1 MAVSVNK
8 AVRESLMRRLR
19 NFLDFNVVKA
29 AIKDWLIEVWLIYW
43 ALIKIMVPVL
53 LIVRVIE
60 LLGWIEVLGEF
71 IEPLMGMVGL
81 PGETGLVWMAN
92 MFGNIYAGMAVFY
105 QLGLAGQ
112 LTIAQVSVLGALML
126 LAHSLPIE
134 VMIAR
139 ATGVSVW
146 FTLLLR
152 IGGALVLGMMLHMT
166 YSYFYLLQEP
176 APMLWQPQITS
187 STWINWFATQGKTL
201 VAALLIITGLTLLIR
216 VLRFIGVEKIIHA
229 LLSPVLRILG
239 ISIKASNIM
248 IIGLTLGLSFG
259 GGLLIKEARSGKV
272 DAKDVFLTMAFLGLC
287 HSLIE
292 DTLLILLLGA
302 DLTTA
307 LWVRLAFSLLV
318 IVALARIVK
327 CVSTQKQRWFY
338 RRPS

>member
-1 MAVSVNK
+1 
-8 AVRESLMRRLR
+8 MRCPGIY
-19 NFLDFNVVKA
+19 LDFIAVKA
-29 AIKDWLIEVWLIYW
+29 AIKNWLVEVWSIYW
-43 ALIKIMVPVL
+43 ALVKIMVPVL

-60 LLGWIEVLGEF
+60 LLGWIEVLGGF
-71 IEPLMGMVGL
+71 IEPMMGMVGL
-81 PGETGLVWMAN
+81 PGQTGLVWMAN

-139 ATGVSVW
+139 ATGVNVW

-152 IGGALVLGMMLHMT
+152 IGGALVLGLILNIT
-166 YSYFYLLQEP
+166 YSYFHLLQEP
-176 APMLWQPQITS
+176 APMLWQPQIIS

-201 VAALLIITGLTLLIR
+201 VAALLIIAGLTLLIR
-216 VLRFIGVEKIIHA
+216 VLRFIGVEQFIHA

-239 ISIKASNIM
+239 ISVKASNIM
-248 IIGLTLGLSFG
+248 IVGLTLGLSFG

-272 DAKDVFLTMAFLGLC
+272 DAKDIFLTMAFLSLC

-307 LWVRLAFSLLV
+307 LWVRLVFSLLV
-318 IVALARIVK
+318 IAVISRIAK
-327 CVSTQKQRWFY
+327 GISLQKQHWFY
-338 RRPS
+338 RRPQ

>member
-1 MAVSVNK
+1 
-8 AVRESLMRRLR
+8 MRHPR
-19 NFLDFNVVKA
+19 NFVNTFSLKTAVTT
-29 AIKDWLIEVWLIYW
+29 WLGEVWLIFW
-43 ALIKIMVPVL
+43 ALVKIMVPIL
-53 LIVRVIE
+53 LIVRAIE
-60 LLGWIEVLGEF
+60 LLGWIELLGEL
-71 IEPLMGMVGL
+71 IQPLMGMVGL

-112 LTIAQVSVLGALML
+112 LTIAQVSVLGTLML

-152 IGGALVLGMMLHMT
+152 IGGALVLGSILNVV
-166 YSYFYLLQEP
+166 YSSFSLLQEP
-176 APMLWQPQITS
+176 APLLWQPTITS
-187 STWINWFATQGKTL
+187 SNWSDWLNTQGQTL
-201 VAALLIITGLTLLIR
+201 VAAFLIIAGLTLLIR

-239 ISIKASNIM
+239 ISVKATNIM
-248 IIGLTLGLSFG
+248 IVGLTLGISFG

-272 DAKDVFLTMAFLGLC
+272 DAKDIFLTMAFLGLC

-307 LWVRLAFSLLV
+307 LGVRLVFSLII
-318 IVALARIVK
+318 IVVLARIANRI
-327 CVSTQKQRWFY
+327 SIQKQRWFY
-338 RRPS
+338 KLPS

>member
-1 MAVSVNK
+1 
-8 AVRESLMRRLR
+8 MRRLR
-19 NFLDFNVVKA
+19 NFLDLTAVKA

-60 LLGWIEVLGEF
+60 LLGWIEVLGKF
-71 IEPLMGMVGL
+71 IEPLMGMMGL

-152 IGGALVLGMMLHMT
+152 IGGALVLGMILHIT

-176 APMLWQPQITS
+176 ASMLWQPQITS
-187 STWINWFATQGKTL
+187 STWITWFATQGKTL

-216 VLRFIGVEKIIHA
+216 VLRFIGVEKIIHT

-259 GGLLIKEARSGKV
+259 GGLLIKAARSGKV
-272 DAKDVFLTMAFLGLC
+272 DAKDIFLTMAFLGLC

-318 IVALARIVK
+318 IVVLARIAK
-327 CVSTQKQRWFY
+327 RVSKQKQRWFY
-338 RRPS
+338 RRPN

>member
-1 MAVSVNK
+1 
-8 AVRESLMRRLR
+8 MRRLR

-60 LLGWIEVLGEF
+60 LLGWIEVLGKF

-152 IGGALVLGMMLHMT
+152 IGGALVLGMILHIT

-318 IVALARIVK
+318 IVVLARIAK
-327 CVSTQKQRWFY
+327 RVSTQKQRWFY

>member
-318 IVALARIVK
+318 IVALARIANR
-327 CVSTQKQRWFY
+327 VSTQKQRWFY

>member
-1 MAVSVNK
+1 
-8 AVRESLMRRLR
+8 MRRLR
-19 NFLDFNVVKA
+19 NFFDLIAVKA
-29 AIKDWLIEVWLIYW
+29 AIKDWLIEAWLIYW

-152 IGGALVLGMMLHMT
+152 IGGALVLGMILHIT

-318 IVALARIVK
+318 IVVLARIAK
-327 CVSTQKQRWFY
+327 RVSTQKQRWFY

>member
-1 MAVSVNK
+1 
-8 AVRESLMRRLR
+8 MRRLR
-19 NFLDFNVVKA
+19 NLLSLFAVKMA
-29 AIKDWLIEVWLIYW
+29 VIDWLCEVWLIFW
-43 ALIKIMVPVL
+43 ALVKIMVPVL

-60 LLGWIEVLGEF
+60 LFGWIEVLGEF
-71 IEPLMGMVGL
+71 IQPLMGMVGL

-152 IGGALVLGMMLHMT
+152 VGGALVLGMILNIT
-166 YSYFYLLQEP
+166 YSYFHLLQEP
-176 APMLWQPQITS
+176 VPVLWQPQIAS
-187 STWINWFATQGKTL
+187 SAWIDWFATQGQTL
-201 VAALLIITGLTLLIR
+201 VAALLIIAALTFLIR
-216 VLRFIGVEKIIHA
+216 ALRFMGVEKLIHA

-239 ISIKASNIM
+239 ISVKASNIM
-248 IIGLTLGLSFG
+248 IVGLTLGLTFG

-302 DLTTA
+302 DLTAA
-307 LWVRLAFSLLV
+307 LWVRLVFSLLV
-318 IVALARIVK
+318 IAVLARIANR
-327 CVSTQKQRWFY
+327 VSPQKQRWFY
-338 RRPS
+338 RLPS

>member
-1 MAVSVNK
+1 MRKLRSFLNVMTVATAVK
-8 AVRESLMRRLR
+8 H
-19 NFLDFNVVKA
+19 
-29 AIKDWLIEVWLIYW
+29 WLIEVWLIYW
-43 ALIKIMVPVL
+43 ALVKIMVPVL

-60 LLGWIEVLGEF
+60 VLGWIEVLGKL
-71 IEPLMGMVGL
+71 IEPLMSLVGL

-112 LTIAQVSVLGALML
+112 LTIAQVSVLGSMML

-146 FTLLLR
+146 FTLVLR
-152 IGGALVLGMMLHMT
+152 IGGALVLGMILHIT
-166 YSYFYLLQEP
+166 YSYFYLLQET

-187 STWINWFATQGKTL
+187 STWLDWLVTQIQTL
-201 VAALLIITGLTLLIR
+201 IAALLIISGLTLLIR
-216 VLRFIGVEKIIHA
+216 VLRFMGVEKVIHA

-239 ISIKASNIM
+239 ISVKASNIM

-272 DAKDVFLTMAFLGLC
+272 DAKDVFLTVAFLGLC

-302 DLTTA
+302 DLTA
-307 LWVRLAFSLLV
+307 VLWVRLVFGLLV
-318 IVALARIVK
+318 VIVLAQVAK
-327 CVSTQKQRWFY
+327 QVPLKKQRWFY

>member
-1 MAVSVNK
+1 MG
-8 AVRESLMRRLR
+8 RMRNLG
-19 NFLDFNVVKA
+19 DFVAIKA
-29 AIKDWLIEVWLIYW
+29 AAIDWISEVWLIYW
-43 ALIKIMVPVL
+43 ALVKIMVPVL

-60 LLGWIEVLGEF
+60 LFGWIEILGEF

-112 LTIAQVSVLGALML
+112 LTIAQVSVLGTLML

-134 VMIAR
+134 VMVAR

-152 IGGALVLGMMLHMT
+152 IGSALVLGSILNIVYT
-166 YSYFYLLQEP
+166 YFSMLQEP
-176 APMLWQPQITS
+176 VPLLWQPKITS
-187 STWINWFATQGKTL
+187 STWIDWFATQGQTL
-201 VAALLIITGLTLLIR
+201 VAALLIIAGLTLLIR
-216 VLRFIGVEKIIHA
+216 VLRFIGVEKLIHA
-229 LLSPVLRILG
+229 LLSPVLRALG
-239 ISIKASNIM
+239 IGVKATNIM
-248 IIGLTLGLSFG
+248 IVGLTLGLTFG

-272 DAKDVFLTMAFLGLC
+272 DAKDIFLTMAFLGLS

-302 DLTTA
+302 DLTAA
-307 LWVRLAFSLLV
+307 LWVRLVFSLLV
-318 IVALARIVK
+318 IAVLARIANR
-327 CVSTQKQRWFY
+327 VSPQKHRWFY
-338 RRPS
+338 RPPG

>member
-1 MAVSVNK
+1 
-8 AVRESLMRRLR
+8 MRHLGIY
-19 NFLDFNVVKA
+19 LDFVAVKL
-29 AIKDWLIEVWLIYW
+29 AIKNWLVEVWSIYW
-43 ALIKIMVPVL
+43 ALVKIMVPVL

-60 LLGWIEVLGEF
+60 LFGWIEVLGEF
-71 IEPLMGMVGL
+71 IEPLMRMMGL
-81 PGETGLVWMAN
+81 PGQTGLVWMAN

-152 IGGALVLGMMLHMT
+152 IGGALVLGLILHIT
-166 YSYFYLLQEP
+166 YSYFHLLQEP
-176 APMLWQPQITS
+176 APLLWQPQITS
-187 STWINWFATQGKTL
+187 STWINWFSTQGKTL
-201 VAALLIITGLTLLIR
+201 LAALLIIAGLTLLIR
-216 VLRFIGVEKIIHA
+216 VLRFIGIEQFIHA
-229 LLSPVLRILG
+229 LLSPALRILG
-239 ISIKASNIM
+239 ISAKASNIM
-248 IIGLTLGLSFG
+248 IVGLTLGLSFG

-272 DAKDVFLTMAFLGLC
+272 DAKDIFLTMAFLSLC

-307 LWVRLAFSLLV
+307 LWVRLVFSLLV
-318 IVALARIVK
+318 IVVISRIAK
-327 CVSTQKQRWFY
+327 RVSLQKQRWFY
-338 RRPS
+338 RRPK

>member
-1 MAVSVNK
+1 M
-8 AVRESLMRRLR
+8 
-19 NFLDFNVVKA
+19 DFNVVKA

>member
-1 MAVSVNK
+1 
-8 AVRESLMRRLR
+8 MRRSR

-60 LLGWIEVLGEF
+60 LLGWIEVLGKF

-152 IGGALVLGMMLHMT
+152 IGGALVLGMILHIT

-318 IVALARIVK
+318 IVVLARIAK
-327 CVSTQKQRWFY
+327 RVSTQKQRWFY

>member
-1 MAVSVNK
+1 
-8 AVRESLMRRLR
+8 MRRLR
-19 NFLDFNVVKA
+19 NFLDLTAVKA

-60 LLGWIEVLGEF
+60 LLGWIEVLGKF
-71 IEPLMGMVGL
+71 IEPLMGMMGL

-152 IGGALVLGMMLHMT
+152 IGGALVLGMILHIT

-216 VLRFIGVEKIIHA
+216 VLRFIGVEKIIHT

-272 DAKDVFLTMAFLGLC
+272 DAKDIFLTMAFLGLC

-318 IVALARIVK
+318 MVVLARIAK
-327 CVSTQKQRWFY
+327 RVSTQKQRWFY
-338 RRPS
+338 RRPN

>member
-1 MAVSVNK
+1 
-8 AVRESLMRRLR
+8 
-19 NFLDFNVVKA
+19 
-29 AIKDWLIEVWLIYW
+29 
-43 ALIKIMVPVL
+43 
-53 LIVRVIE
+53 
-60 LLGWIEVLGEF
+60 
-71 IEPLMGMVGL
+71 
-81 PGETGLVWMAN
+81 
-92 MFGNIYAGMAVFY
+92 
-105 QLGLAGQ
+105 
-112 LTIAQVSVLGALML
+112 ML

-152 IGGALVLGMMLHMT
+152 IGGALVLGMILHIT

-318 IVALARIVK
+318 IVVLARIAK
-327 CVSTQKQRWFY
+327 RVSTQKQRWFY

>member
-1 MAVSVNK
+1 
-8 AVRESLMRRLR
+8 MRRLR
-19 NFLDFNVVKA
+19 NFLDLTAVKA
-29 AIKDWLIEVWLIYW
+29 AIKGWLIEVWLIYW

-60 LLGWIEVLGEF
+60 LLGWIEVLGKF
-71 IEPLMGMVGL
+71 IEPLMGMMGL

-152 IGGALVLGMMLHMT
+152 IGGALVLGMILHIT

-216 VLRFIGVEKIIHA
+216 VLRFIGVEKIIHT

-259 GGLLIKEARSGKV
+259 GGLLIKAARSGNV
-272 DAKDVFLTMAFLGLC
+272 DAKDIFLTMAFLGLC

-318 IVALARIVK
+318 MVVLARIAK
-327 CVSTQKQRWFY
+327 RVSTQKQRWFY
-338 RRPS
+338 RRPN

>member
-1 MAVSVNK
+1 
-8 AVRESLMRRLR
+8 MRHLGI
-19 NFLDFNVVKA
+19 FLDLIAVKA
-29 AIKDWLIEVWLIYW
+29 AIKNWLVDVWLIYW
-43 ALIKIMVPVL
+43 ALVKIMVPVL

-71 IEPLMGMVGL
+71 IEPMMGMVGL
-81 PGETGLVWMAN
+81 PGQTGLVWMAN

-152 IGGALVLGMMLHMT
+152 IGGALVLGLMLNMT
-166 YSYFYLLQEP
+166 YSYFHLLQEP
-176 APMLWQPQITS
+176 VPLLWQPQIVS
-187 STWINWFATQGKTL
+187 STWLDWLTTQGGTL

-216 VLRFIGVEKIIHA
+216 VLRFIGVEKFIHA
-229 LLSPVLRILG
+229 LLSPVLRVLG
-239 ISIKASNIM
+239 ISVKASNIM
-248 IIGLTLGLSFG
+248 IVGLTLGLSFG

-272 DAKDVFLTMAFLGLC
+272 DGKDIFLTMAFLSLC

-302 DLTTA
+302 DLATA
-307 LWVRLAFSLLV
+307 LWVRLVFSLLV
-318 IVALARIVK
+318 IVVISRIAK
-327 CVSTQKQRWFY
+327 RVSLQKQRWFY
-338 RRPS
+338 RRPK

>member
-1 MAVSVNK
+1 
-8 AVRESLMRRLR
+8 MRRLR
-19 NFLDFNVVKA
+19 NLLSFFAVKMA
-29 AIKDWLIEVWLIYW
+29 VIDWLCEVWLIFW
-43 ALIKIMVPVL
+43 ALVKIMVPVL

-60 LLGWIEVLGEF
+60 LFGWIEVLGEF
-71 IEPLMGMVGL
+71 IQPLMGMVGL

-112 LTIAQVSVLGALML
+112 LTIAQVSVLGTLML

-152 IGGALVLGMMLHMT
+152 IGGALVLGSILNVT
-166 YSYFYLLQEP
+166 YSYFSLLQEP
-176 APMLWQPQITS
+176 APLLWQPEITS
-187 STWINWFATQGKTL
+187 STWIDWFATQGQTL
-201 VAALLIITGLTLLIR
+201 VAAILIIAGLTLLIR
-216 VLRFIGVEKIIHA
+216 LLRFMGVEKIIHA
-229 LLSPVLRILG
+229 LLTPVLRTLG
-239 ISIKASNIM
+239 IGVQATNIM
-248 IIGLTLGLSFG
+248 IVGLTLGISFG

-302 DLTTA
+302 DLTAA
-307 LWVRLAFSLLV
+307 LWVRLVFSLLV
-318 IVALARIVK
+318 IAVLARIANR
-327 CVSTQKQRWFY
+327 VSPQKQRWFY
-338 RRPS
+338 RLPS

>member
-1 MAVSVNK
+1 
-8 AVRESLMRRLR
+8 MRRLR

-152 IGGALVLGMMLHMT
+152 IGGALVLGMMLHIT

-318 IVALARIVK
+318 IVALARIANR
-327 CVSTQKQRWFY
+327 VSTQKQRWFY

>member
-1 MAVSVNK
+1 
-8 AVRESLMRRLR
+8 MRRLR

>member
-1 MAVSVNK
+1 
-8 AVRESLMRRLR
+8 MRQLR
-19 NFLDFNVVKA
+19 NFLDLIAVKA

-60 LLGWIEVLGEF
+60 LLGWIEVLGKF
-71 IEPLMGMVGL
+71 IEPLMGMMGL

-152 IGGALVLGMMLHMT
+152 IGGALVLGMILHIT

-176 APMLWQPQITS
+176 ASMLWQPQITS

-216 VLRFIGVEKIIHA
+216 VLRFIGVEKMIHT
-229 LLSPVLRILG
+229 LVSPVLRILG

-259 GGLLIKEARSGKV
+259 GGLLIKAARSGKV
-272 DAKDVFLTMAFLGLC
+272 DAKDIFLTMAFLGLC

-307 LWVRLAFSLLV
+307 LWVRLVFSLLV
-318 IVALARIVK
+318 IVVLARIAK
-327 CVSTQKQRWFY
+327 RVSTQKQRWFY